1 MSMKIIGPSGV
12 PEQINAGYT
21 TVLKPDN
28 QNKSYFINACINFQ
42 LLVNYLEIWG
52 GMQYGQSDNLRKLF
66 YLHCFAQEN

>member
-28 QNKSYFINACINFQ
+28 QNKSYFINACISFQ
-42 LLVNYLEIWG
+42 LLVNYPET
-52 GMQYGQSDNLRKLF
+52 
-66 YLHCFAQEN
+66 